1 MYVFPRMPDAA
12 SRIAKFTFKQFTLEK
27 PQKFAMY
34 FAMRKSSLVVRA
46 FGQIG
51 RQLRHPATALFSAVI
66 LGFAAI
72 PIGWTAFDQAQQFS
86 SDDPV
91 KISER
96 ALDDVFSRAAAE
108 REIAAALAAG
118 DLDLAQS
125 FLDLSAERGVA
136 IDPALAD
143 KVKQAQT
150 EAASATHTA
159 GRFVRGFWTGEP
171 NDLAS
176 LAGTATGDLF
186 VFGDLRDVARESTRY
201 LVGKPVDPWI
211 LGIAGVGV
219 AVTAGTYLSA
229 GLGVPER
236 IGLTL
241 AKVARRTG
249 RLNPLLAMRL
259 ARDAIKVEKAGGLV
273 ELVGDVGR
281 IETKAGTQAALD
293 GLKIAEEPRDVS
305 RLARLSAAKGGKTR
319 AIIKLLGRG
328 AIMLAVTAFD
338 VATWMLWAGLM
349 LFGFVSALKAGT
361 ERMTLRYL
369 HWRKRRRGRAQ
380 SRAVALSPRWGL
392 SS

>member
-1 MYVFPRMPDAA
+1 
-12 SRIAKFTFKQFTLEK
+12 
-27 PQKFAMY
+27 MY
-34 FAMRKSSLVVRA
+34 FAMRKANLVGRA

-51 RQLRHPATALFSAVI
+51 GQLRHPATALLCALA
-66 LGFAAI
+66 LGLAAI
-72 PIGWTAFDQAQQFS
+72 PIGFTAFDQARQFG

-91 KISER
+91 EISDR

-108 REIAAALAAG
+108 REISAALAAG

-176 LAGTATGDLF
+176 LAGTAAGDLF
-186 VFGDLRDVARESTRY
+186 VFGDLRDAARESTRY
-201 LVGKPVDPWI
+201 LVGKPADPWI
-211 LGIAGVGV
+211 LGLAGVGI

-229 GLGVPER
+229 GLGAPER
-236 IGLTL
+236 VGLTL

-249 RLNPLLAMRL
+249 RLNPVLAVRV
-259 ARDAIKVEKAGGLV
+259 ARDAVKVEKAGGLV
-273 ELVGDVGR
+273 DLVGDVGR
-281 IETKAGTQAALD
+281 IESKAGTQAALD
-293 GLKIAEEPRDVS
+293 SLKIAEEPRDVS

-328 AIMLAVTAFD
+328 ALLLAVTAFD
-338 VATWMLWAGLM
+338 VATWTLWAALM

-369 HWRKRRRGRAQ
+369 HWRKKRRVRAEL
-380 SRAVALSPRWGL
+380 RALALGQA
-392 SS
+392 

>member
-1 MYVFPRMPDAA
+1 MRF
-12 SRIAKFTFKQFTLEK
+12 SKFTLKQFTVEK
-27 PQKFAMY
+27 PQRVAMY
-34 FAMRKSSLVVRA
+34 LAMRKSNLVVRA
-46 FGQIG
+46 LGRIG
-51 RQLRHPATALFSAVI
+51 GQLRHPATALFGALI
-66 LGFAAI
+66 LGLAAI
-72 PIGWTAFDQAQQFS
+72 PIWWTALDQVQQFG

-91 KISER
+91 EISDR
-96 ALDDVFSRAAAE
+96 ALDEVFTRAAAE
-108 REIAAALAAG
+108 REITAALAAG

-125 FLDLSAERGVA
+125 FLDLSAGRGFA
-136 IDPALAD
+136 IDPALAN
-143 KVKQAQT
+143 KVKQART

-159 GRFVRGFWTGEP
+159 GRFVHGFWTGEP

-176 LAGTATGDLF
+176 LAGTAAGDLF
-186 VFGDLRDVARESTRY
+186 VFGDLRDAARESTRY
-201 LVGKPVDPWI
+201 LVGKPADPWI
-211 LGIAGVGV
+211 LGLAGVGI

-229 GLGVPER
+229 GLGAPER

-249 RLNPLLAMRL
+249 RLNPVLAVRV

-273 ELVGDVGR
+273 DLVGDVGR

-293 GLKIAEEPRDVS
+293 SLKIAEEPRDVA

-361 ERMTLRYL
+361 ERTTLRYL
-369 HWRKRRRGRAQ
+369 HWRRRRRVRAE
-380 SRAVALSPRWGL
+380 VACGCA
-392 SS
+392 

>member
-1 MYVFPRMPDAA
+1 MY
-12 SRIAKFTFKQFTLEK
+12 S
-27 PQKFAMY
+27 
-34 FAMRKSSLVVRA
+34 AMRKSNLVVQA
-46 FGQIG
+46 FGRIG
-51 RQLRHPATALFSAVI
+51 GQLRHPATALFGALI

-72 PIGWTAFDQAQQFS
+72 PICWTAFDQAQQFAG
-86 SDDPV
+86 DDPV
-91 KISER
+91 SVSER
-96 ALDDVFSRAAAE
+96 ALDDAFDRAAAE
-108 REIAAALAAG
+108 REITAAVAAG

-125 FLDLSAERGVA
+125 FLDLSAERMVA

-143 KVKQAQT
+143 KVKRAQM

-176 LAGTATGDLF
+176 LAGTAAGDLL
-186 VFGDLRDVARESTRY
+186 VFGDLRDAAREGARY
-201 LVGKPVDPWI
+201 LAGKPADPWI
-211 LGIAGVGV
+211 LGLAGVGI

-236 IGLTL
+236 VGLTL
-241 AKVARRTG
+241 AKVARRSG
-249 RLNPLLAMRL
+249 RLNPLLATRL

-273 ELVGDVGR
+273 DLVGDVGR
-281 IETKAGTQAALD
+281 IESKAGTQAALD
-293 GLKIAEEPRDVS
+293 SLKIAEQPRDVS

-338 VATWMLWAGLM
+338 VATWTLWAALM
-349 LFGFVSALKAGT
+349 LFGFVSALKAGS

-369 HWRKRRRGRAQ
+369 HWRKNRRLRTELRA
-380 SRAVALSPRWGL
+380 AALSLR
-392 SS
+392 S